1 MMMTIS
7 TTLTLLV
14 RGRLLKLKRANQ
26 AATLTGHSRQ
36 RMPHSSRMAH
46 TMALDILETGAAHGQ
61 SRAIP

>member
-14 RGRLLKLKRANQ
+14 RGRLLNLKRANL
-26 AATLTGHSRQ
+26 AATLPGHSRQ

-46 TMALDILETGAAHGQ
+46 TMVLVISETGAAHGQ